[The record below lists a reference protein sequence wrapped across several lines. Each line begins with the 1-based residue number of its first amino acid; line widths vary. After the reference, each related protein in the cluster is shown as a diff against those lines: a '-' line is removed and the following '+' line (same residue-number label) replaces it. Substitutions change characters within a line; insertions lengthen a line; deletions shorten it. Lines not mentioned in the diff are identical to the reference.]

1 MFKFEK
7 YQSAI
12 FVRSSSD
19 SAATLERELGKT
31 FCWVCMVFFF
41 FFLLKQDKFYQ
52 NFSKFNKKFFSI
64 FKQKLIIQ
72 YNHIKYSTSS

>member
-41 FFLLKQDKFYQ
+41 FLLKRDKFYQ
-52 NFSKFNKKFFSI
+52 NFSKFNKKSFSI

>member
-41 FFLLKQDKFYQ
+41 FLLKQD
-52 NFSKFNKKFFSI
+52 NFTKILVNLTKKFFLYLS
-64 FKQKLIIQ
+64 K
-72 YNHIKYSTSS
+72 N